1 MIVNAR
7 TAHGI
12 GRVPAWLWAVTAIWL
27 FMGVGRIVP
36 SVAAFTGSDLLMVLF
51 FAGKSAIECAAFLWA
66 ARRSELGT
74 RLRRALRITAFAYGT
89 SAGAALLYLPALLDL
104 RITIPQ
110 LLDSAATF
118 STYVFGLAGIL
129 AMPMTPARRAGWWM
143 FVLDVTTAVIGMATV
158 LTVAVTLPR
167 AVAAPEAV
175 AHLWTYGG
183 AQVLMLIGLN
193 VLVLRGVAWPDRRA
207 FWCFVA
213 GVAGNLVTVA
223 VVQFEAAVPVTAWL
237 PSESMALLTSL
248 CSLWAAYFFRH
259 APLAAGH
266 RRPGPA
272 WFRSFNPLPMLATG
286 AVAILLLRAAWSLDA
301 PHLGLLAAV
310 MVAQASLL
318 IGRVFLTSFENV
330 RLAREDVERERLV
343 QDEKM
348 AAVGRLAGG
357 MAHWYNN
364 LLAVVIGYAEL
375 GAEDAGRGDGAVQ
388 QDFAHIRRAATRA
401 AQITDQLL
409 LFSGRQLTSAVPTP
423 MTTLE
428 TRLQAWVT
436 PALSSR
442 VTVEMEPGLDQVT
455 VLTDL
460 RQIEAVCRELVTNAV
475 EASAPDGRV
484 RLGLTRMTLAE
495 PIAEAVLPAGPGEY
509 GVIEVADA
517 GCGIDPAV
525 RSSLF
530 DPFFT
535 TKPVHEA
542 TGLGLPAVHG
552 IVAAHRG
559 GLTVESEPGR
569 GTTVRVFLPAVT
581 PQ

>member
-1 MIVNAR
+1 VIVNAR

-36 SVAAFTGSDLLMVLF
+36 SVAALTGNDVLMVAF

-66 ARRSELGT
+66 ARRGELGF
-74 RLRRALRITAFAYGT
+74 RLRRALRMTAFAYGT
-89 SAGAALLYLPALLDL
+89 SAGAALLSVPAVLDPSMSLPLSLN
-104 RITIPQ
+104 
-110 LLDSAATF
+110 SAATF

-129 AMPMTPARRAGWWM
+129 AMPMAPARRAGWWM

-158 LTVAVTLPR
+158 LTVAVTLPS

-175 AHLWTYGG
+175 ADLWAYGG

-207 FWCFVA
+207 FWLFVA

-223 VVQFEAAVPVTAWL
+223 VVQFEGAGPVTGWV
-237 PSESMALLTSL
+237 PSDLMALLTSL

-259 APLAAGH
+259 APLAAGL
-266 RRPGPA
+266 RLPGPA
-272 WFRSFNPLPMLATG
+272 WFRSLNPLPMLATV
-286 AVAILLLRAAWSLDA
+286 AVAGLLLRAAFSLDT
-301 PHLGLLAAV
+301 PHLGLLASV
-310 MVAQASLL
+310 MVIQASLL

-330 RLAREDVERERLV
+330 RLVREDVERERLI
-343 QDEKM
+343 QEGKM

-401 AQITDQLL
+401 AQMTDQLL
-409 LFSGRQLTSAVPTP
+409 SFSGRQLTSAVPTP
-423 MTTLE
+423 MRTLE
-428 TRLQAWVT
+428 TRLRAVLT
-436 PALSSR
+436 PDLSSR
-442 VTVEMEPGLDQVT
+442 LTVEAEAGLEQVT
-455 VLTDL
+455 VQADP
-460 RQIEAVCRELVTNAV
+460 RQMEAMCRELVANAV
-475 EASAPDGRV
+475 EASAPDGHVWFRLARV
-484 RLGLTRMTLAE
+484 TLAD
-495 PIAEAVLPAGPGEY
+495 PIEEAVLPAGPGVF
-509 GVIEVADA
+509 GVIEVADN
-517 GCGIDPAV
+517 GCGIDPAA

-535 TKPVHEA
+535 TKAVYESA
-542 TGLGLPAVHG
+542 GLGLAAVYG

-569 GTTVRVFLPAVT
+569 GTVVRVFLPVVT